1 MSRFVK
7 YIYSE
12 YIINIELLQPGTTA
26 GLLAREIIANL
37 VLKVYF
43 LRSKRAK
50 AYTIN
55 CLCQSILTLFISLGM
70 YNFGK
75 KTNLQSQ
82 LMHVIRTTDTL
93 SILESLYLAPNYL

>member
-43 LRSKRAK
+43 FISKRAK

-55 CLCQSILTLFISLGM
+55 CLCQSILTLFILFGM

-93 SILESLYLAPNYL
+93 SILESLYLAPS